1 MDWSKKIFQIT
12 EVFGITKKELA
23 ARIGF
28 NAPYISEVV
37 RGKNKNPSFA
47 FIEALGKLGVNA
59 DWLVNDRGSILADNS
74 AVQDCLTTAAA
85 DVIDIRA
92 ELRDKGYDN
101 LTAAIV
107 SDNNM
112 QPTFS
117 RGDVAVYSAGLID
130 TDGIYAITEGGSGAI
145 RRLQFLRQEDAV
157 LVISDNPQY
166 QPRRL
171 PLSKIGEYLKIE
183 GRVVCRILFE

>member
-1 MDWSKKIFQIT
+1 MDWSEKISTVMQVLNVTQTDIA
-12 EVFGITKKELA
+12 EA
-23 ARIGF
+23 AGMTQ
-28 NAPYISEVV
+28 AYVSMLLS
-37 RGKNKNPSFA
+37 GKSRNPSLVFLQG
-47 FIEALGKLGVNA
+47 LGKLGINA

-92 ELRDKGYDN
+92 ELKDKGYDN

-130 TDGIYAITEGGSGAI
+130 TDGIYAITEGSSCAI

-171 PLSKIGEYLKIE
+171 PLSKIGEYLKID